1 MHLSKGMSDFSQD
14 RFRDELA
21 VLLASP
27 EGERLEFKEA
37 KESYHFDTLV
47 KYCAALA
54 NEGGGRM
61 VLGVTDQIPRRVV
74 GTKAF
79 ESLERTKAGIVERL
93 HLRVDAEEWPIPEGR
108 VLVFRVPSRPLGL
121 PISVNGAYWM
131 RAGEDLVPMT
141 PDLLRRIFDEVSPDW
156 SAEICPRAT
165 LDDLSPEAIAV
176 FRTLWARKSGR
187 SDLTHLG
194 DDQLLR
200 DAELLVP
207 EGLTWASLV
216 LLGTHQS
223 LGRHLAQAEIVFE
236 YKSTEAAGPAE
247 QREEFREGFL
257 LHHDALW
264 ELVNRRNP
272 KHSFQEGFLMRN
284 IATFNE
290 GAVREAILNAVAH
303 RDYRLAGS
311 VFVRQFP
318 GRLEIA
324 SPGGFP
330 RGITPEN
337 ILDRQFPRNRRIAE
351 ALARC
356 GFVERSG
363 QGANRIFEACIRES
377 KPLPDF
383 SQSDDWQVSLV
394 LSGQVRDPAFVRF
407 LERLGSE
414 TGAAFA
420 TQDFLVLDHIH
431 REVAIPSLL
440 QDRLPRLRD
449 LGAVES
455 VGQGRGQHWLLSR
468 RFHRWIGAEATYTRR
483 RGLDHQTNKEL
494 LIKHL
499 REAGSGGAP
508 MVDLHRVLPALSRA
522 HVKRLLDELR
532 RDGRAR
538 MEGAKRGAKWLIEP
552 LDEPKVASYEP

>member
-1 MHLSKGMSDFSQD
+1 MQFSPGMPEASPTPFQAELLS
-14 RFRDELA
+14 
-21 VLLASP
+21 LLVSP

-37 KESYHFDTLV
+37 KENYHFDTLV

-61 VLGVTDQIPRRVV
+61 VLGMTDRRPRRVV
-74 GTKAF
+74 GTRAF
-79 ESLERTKAGIVERL
+79 ESLERTKAGIFERL
-93 HLRVDAEEWPIPEGR
+93 HLRVDAEEWATTEGR
-108 VLVFRVPSRPLGL
+108 VLVFRIPSRPLGL
-121 PISVNGAYWM
+121 PIAVNGAYWM

-156 SAEICPRAT
+156 SAEICSRAT
-165 LDDLSPEAIAV
+165 LEDLSPEAIAV
-176 FRTLWARKSGR
+176 FRGLWARKSGR
-187 SDLTHLG
+187 SDLVHLG
-194 DDQLLR
+194 DGQLLQ
-200 DAELLVP
+200 DAELLMP

-216 LLGTHQS
+216 LLGTRQA
-223 LGRHLAQAEIVFE
+223 LGRHLPQAEIVFE
-236 YKSTEAAGPAE
+236 YKSTERTGPAE
-247 QREEFREGFL
+247 AREELREGFL
-257 LHHDALW
+257 LRHDELW

-272 KHSFQEGFLMRN
+272 KHSFQEGFLMRD

-318 GRLEIA
+318 GRLEIT
-324 SPGGFP
+324 SPGSFP

-363 QGANRIFEACIRES
+363 QGVNRIFEACIRES

-394 LSGQVRDPAFVRF
+394 LSGHVRDPAFVRF
-407 LERLGSE
+407 LERLSSE
-414 TGAAFA
+414 TGATFA

-431 REVAIPSLL
+431 REIPIPSSL
-440 QDRLPRLRD
+440 QDRMPRLRD

-455 VGQGRGQHWLLSR
+455 VGKGRGQRWLLSG

-494 LIKHL
+494 LVQHL
-499 REAGSGGAP
+499 QEAGPGGAP
-508 MVDLHRVLPALSRA
+508 MADLHRVLPALSRA

-552 LDEPKVASYEP
+552 LDEPKVARDEP